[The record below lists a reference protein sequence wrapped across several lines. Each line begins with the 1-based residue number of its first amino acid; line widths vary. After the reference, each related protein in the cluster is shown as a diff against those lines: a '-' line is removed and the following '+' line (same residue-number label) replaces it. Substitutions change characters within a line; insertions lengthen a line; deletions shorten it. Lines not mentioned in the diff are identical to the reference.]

1 LTVSTRCPSLRRE
14 ISSISQME
22 RWSSQTRMLAMRH
35 LRVYR
40 TWGRLGLRLRGPGME
55 DFQHKFRAAARPG
68 LHVNLG
74 AVGLHDL
81 IDNRQAKP
89 GAAFKMRLEGFEDLF
104 RQVRRDARTSVTNA
118 DAQKIAH
125 RADRDGERAL
135 AFHGAHGIFQ
145 QVPE

>member
-1 LTVSTRCPSLRRE
+1 M
-14 ISSISQME
+14 SSISQME

-35 LRVYR
+35 LRVHGSWR
-40 TWGRLGLRLRGPGME
+40 TLRVGLHLRGPGME

-74 AVGLHDL
+74 AVGLDDL

-125 RADRDGERAL
+125 RA
-135 AFHGAHGIFQ
+135 
-145 QVPE
+145 